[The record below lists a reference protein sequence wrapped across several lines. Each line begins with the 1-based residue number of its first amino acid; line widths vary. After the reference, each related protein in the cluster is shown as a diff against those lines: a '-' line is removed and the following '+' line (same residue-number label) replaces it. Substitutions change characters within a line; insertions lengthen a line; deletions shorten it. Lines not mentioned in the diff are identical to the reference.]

1 VRDGYPEIWANA
13 RAEYGLVRY
22 DGARATVTVRVFGA
36 GGESAAYDYVLV
48 REEDVWRIAGVL
60 RHEAK
65 NEKKV

>member
-1 VRDGYPEIWANA
+1 LVRD
-13 RAEYGLVRY
+13 